1 MPSLNSLK
9 NVKQMEIQVPF
20 ELTKKI
26 QSLFTDAVDIQTK
39 SAGLFSNIIQQTTVI
54 ENMDGKT
61 FESWVDQSL
70 IDFGDAPKEN
80 DTWSKYVSLIKWGL
94 DNYGKMVD
102 GQWMRLP
109 IIDKDGNTVGK
120 TKMEAARKT
129 LRASK
134 NKETASKRADTV
146 EENFAI
152 DAAAQMWLTLRDPNT
167 GKSEQRVI
175 HRDLYVSLDAL
186 TIMDEDTRQSEAI
199 QAALATIV
207 DAIQTA

>member
-129 LRASK
+129 LRDSK

-186 TIMDEDTRQSEAI
+186 TIMDEATRQSEAI

>member
-9 NVKQMEIQVPF
+9 HVKQMEIQVPF

-129 LRASK
+129 LRDSK

>member
-39 SAGLFSNIIQQTTVI
+39 AAGLFSNIIQQTTVI

-94 DNYGKMVD
+94 DN
-102 GQWMRLP
+102 
-109 IIDKDGNTVGK
+109 
-120 TKMEAARKT
+120 A
-129 LRASK
+129 
-134 NKETASKRADTV
+134 
-146 EENFAI
+146 
-152 DAAAQMWLTLRDPNT
+152 
-167 GKSEQRVI
+167 
-175 HRDLYVSLDAL
+175 
-186 TIMDEDTRQSEAI
+186 
-199 QAALATIV
+199 
-207 DAIQTA
+207 

>member
-129 LRASK
+129 LRDSK